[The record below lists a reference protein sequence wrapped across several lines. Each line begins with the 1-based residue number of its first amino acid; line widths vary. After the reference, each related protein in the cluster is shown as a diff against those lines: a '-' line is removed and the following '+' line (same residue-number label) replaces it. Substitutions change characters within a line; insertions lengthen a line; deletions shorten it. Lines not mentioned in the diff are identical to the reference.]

1 MKHFK
6 LILAVAATMAAIMAF
21 SAVPAMAAPVDHF
34 FDDDFFL

>member
-1 MKHFK
+1 MKRFK

-21 SAVPAMAAPVDHF
+21 SAVPAMAASADHF

>member
-1 MKHFK
+1 MKRFK
-6 LILAVAATMAAIMAF
+6 LILAVAATLEF